1 MPHVCRV
8 CSRINPQAARYCHYD
23 GAALAD
29 DGQAGPIAVGA
40 SVFLTPFVFPSG
52 KRCKSFNELILACE
66 ADWQAAREMLARG
79 FFEAFLGGMGRA
91 DLALAA
97 RRAAEA
103 SDADRALDA
112 LLAQLPGERLPGVL
126 AVAPREINFG
136 RVKRSDSRS
145 FMIHIENVGMGLL
158 SGNAQS
164 EVPWLALGDA
174 AGAGSKVFQCR
185 HELDVAVQLV
195 GKALRAHPKPQE
207 GRIAVT
213 AGNITCAVVV
223 RVEVLLQPFP
233 DGVLAGA
240 TTPRQVAEK
249 ARTAPREAGRLFESG
264 AVARWYESNGWDYPV
279 EGKAASGM
287 AAVQQFFEALGLT
300 RPPRVVIG
308 QNSVELAGAPGG
320 NVEAFVFVESL
331 ENRPI
336 YAHVS
341 SETPWI
347 QIGKAR
353 SQGNTV
359 RVHLRVPSVPPL
371 PGQRL
376 QGQAI
381 ITTNGNQRF
390 PVQVTL
396 NIADIPV
403 PPAPPAPKPV
413 PLAAP
418 PADLPPL
425 PAAAPSLPPLPV
437 AIEVKHDGTPLVLAA
452 EVQPPPRD
460 RVSQLE
466 AVHVHERVEEPP
478 QRRPSERDGRPPA
491 GQRTR
496 RREHPA
502 PARDLGWHLIPLLAV
517 LVILAGIVLHDFLLP
532 ARPGQEEERDDVAR
546 IDPTPL
552 VELHFNDRP
561 RRPDEPKYRGKT
573 MMFGLS
579 VREPDKAEGGKRL
592 MYEPLGRTNNVCVRI
607 DGSDYLFGHDDAYAP
622 HPGQEFEP
630 TPGVSRWVDMRAELG
645 KDADGRPRE
654 GAKSVWE
661 VIGLREKPCKVQV
674 TQTVEIVA
682 GSQSRQMDTCII
694 RYTLHNRDARA
705 HKVGLRFLL
714 DTFIGEND
722 GVPFTI
728 PGKPGLCST
737 RQRFDA
743 PSDVPDYIQALEKD
757 NLLSP
762 GTVAHLQFRIPGPLE
777 APTRV
782 QLGGYPDGPLRQL
795 NFRLANSWL
804 TPWEVPFVNIREL
817 VDRRAKLTGLL
828 REPEPDSA
836 VTLYWQVK
844 PLEPGQRREVGFAYG
859 LGSFASAEGE
869 GKLLLTVGGRTVRDG
884 EFTLTALRS
893 APVAGENLSLILPGE
908 ERFELLSPAEQEVPP
923 VVEGS
928 ARPISTVTWR
938 LRARREGRSTL
949 VVRSSVGVSQKQTV
963 RIVSPPTGL
972 LD

>member
-1 MPHVCRV
+1 
-8 CSRINPQAARYCHYD
+8 
-23 GAALAD
+23 
-29 DGQAGPIAVGA
+29 
-40 SVFLTPFVFPSG
+40 
-52 KRCKSFNELILACE
+52 
-66 ADWQAAREMLARG
+66 MLARG

-91 DLALAA
+91 DLAMAA
-97 RRAAEA
+97 QRAAEE
-103 SDADRALDA
+103 SDADHGLDA
-112 LLAQLPGERLPGVL
+112 LLAQLPGERQPGVL
-126 AVAPREINFG
+126 VVAPREINFG
-136 RVKRSDSRS
+136 RVKRCESRS
-145 FMIHIENVGMGLL
+145 FMIHLENQGMGLL
-158 SGNAQS
+158 SGNVQS

-185 HELDVAVQLV
+185 HELNITVQLV

-207 GRIAVT
+207 GRIVVT
-213 AGNITCAVVV
+213 AGHDICALVV

-249 ARTAPREAGRLFESG
+249 ARAAPREAGRLFESG

-279 EGKAASGM
+279 EGQAASGM

-300 RPPRVVIG
+300 RPPEVVVS

-320 NVEAFVFVESL
+320 NVEAFLFVESV

-336 YAHVS
+336 YAHAS

-347 QIGKAR
+347 LIGKAR

-376 QGQAI
+376 KGQAI

-413 PLAAP
+413 PAPAP

-425 PAAAPSLPPLPV
+425 PV
-437 AIEVKHDGTPLVLAA
+437 AVEVKHDGKPLVLAA
-452 EVQPPPRD
+452 EVVPAPRA
-460 RVSQLE
+460 RASQLE
-466 AVHVHERVEEPP
+466 AVQVHDRAEEPP
-478 QRRPSERDGRPPA
+478 RHRPSDRDGRQPM
-491 GQRTR
+491 GR
-496 RREHPA
+496 RKKKGEHQA
-502 PARDLGWHLIPLLAV
+502 STRDLGCHLIPLLTV
-517 LVILAGIVLHDFLLP
+517 LFVLGGIVLHDLLLP
-532 ARPGQEEERDDVAR
+532 AREGKDDDQDDVAQM
-546 IDPTPL
+546 DATPL

-561 RRPDEPKYRGKT
+561 RRPDEPKYVGKT

-579 VREPDKAEGGKRL
+579 VRESDRPEGGKRL
-592 MYEPLGRTNNVCVRI
+592 MFEPLGRTNNVCVRI
-607 DGSDYLFGHDDAYAP
+607 DNSDYLFGHDDVYAP
-622 HPGQEFEP
+622 HPGQEFER

-654 GAKSVWE
+654 GARSVWE
-661 VIGLREKPCKVQV
+661 VVGLPRKPCRVQV
-674 TQTVEIVA
+674 TQTVEIVT
-682 GSQSRQMDTCII
+682 GSQSRSLDTCII

-737 RQRFDA
+737 RQRFDT

-782 QLGGYPDGPLRQL
+782 LLGGYPDGPLRQL
-795 NFRLANSWL
+795 NYRLANGWL

-817 VDRRAKLTGLL
+817 VDHREKLKGLP
-828 REPEPDSA
+828 RDPEPDSA
-836 VTLYWQVK
+836 VTLYWDVK

-859 LGSFASAEGE
+859 LGSFSSAEGE

-893 APVAGENLSLILPGE
+893 APVAGEKLTLILPGE
-908 ERFELLSPAEQEVPP
+908 EQLRVAQSRGA
-923 VVEGS
+923 GS
-928 ARPISTVTWR
+928 AAGGRR
-938 LRARREGRSTL
+938 LVETDQHRDLAAAGAAGRAFD
-949 VVRSSVGVSQKQTV
+949 VGGAFVGGCQ
-963 RIVSPPTGL
+963 PEADGADCFPAHGAAGL
-972 LD
+972 SAG